1 MKKFIALAGLVLLF
15 VTAKAQFPTKDSLR
29 SYININV
36 RNSAVQSFTN
46 LRLNTALNGIV
57 NFLDSAGLGGSA
69 AADTIYT
76 INDSTARYKKG
87 SNFYT
92 FSLKGVYDSRR
103 KVDSVYML
111 NDTMMNVVI
120 NGENRTVLIR
130 GNGSGGGGTEALD
143 ATSMVRANSKLFSKN
158 PVFTTLSS
166 LRSVATAD
174 LNSGFIYRTNVNGVL
189 GEWYYDGADASTADD
204 TAMTL
209 VTTGGKRLKRQVGK
223 TIYPEWWGAVG
234 DATSGISGTNDAPA
248 FNAMFRWLER
258 QGRGSYEIGFLHT
271 DYYVSSAITLPY
283 TLGTLAGVPNPY
295 LFINGTGVTIKTDQ
309 AINIFYRM
317 PASDADVGAMNGNY
331 KLVMKGITLQGD
343 RITSGQVGTRIACGY
358 GWRFENIH
366 YTGLDTAVVAAFMTK
381 STWTDC
387 FWNVNQ
393 KVDIKLQSLEGLV
406 GTQTIAGSASNDNT
420 IQNVR
425 FFEFAGAHAA
435 VMLFGSDNTVIDHYI
450 IEGAQPR
457 YGIYADYQGSTVV
470 NALYLN
476 DGWFE
481 SNSASPSVNFRIK
494 GAGLT
499 RIRNIQ
505 RTYTDTLF
513 DFDGSADAAQF
524 EIDGLTYTG
533 NLAAKPFSVG
543 TSNPTF
549 SGRTISFKNIDV
561 ATADLVVNATKWV
574 GGSVPQNMSLEYFA
588 TANGGIVYKSTNA
601 INFFP
606 RASVGSIV
614 DRYLYTESNF
624 AFTTDNQGS
633 IGGQYTTG
641 SNRPKAVHVGET
653 GVIVDTLGRVWWGRS
668 AYFTPDVSIKRDSIG
683 RLSIL
688 DGASTFADLKLRVG
702 KFFGRSGYDTSY
714 SLASMGDND
723 FITKQQATDLVASSA
738 ASIDFDPYWFTGT
751 GVDPDF
757 KSLDSTKFVTT
768 YRGDTLHV
776 RDSLLQDQINAF
788 GRKVDTI
795 YRVPGIDAIYYKI
808 AGVEY
813 SIKDSTGTGGG
824 AGDNW
829 GTQKVEHGGTLVR
842 DGTLGSLLD
851 VDTAVG
857 KIASQYMIKTYTT
870 TAGVGIS
877 VTVTTDADGNKTYQV
892 TNTGSPGSNP
902 MNALDIRSYGGTMD
916 ASVPA
921 SGSTPNGTDNTPFLQ
936 AAINAAA
943 DGQWVI
949 VPPGAGS
956 GVGYKFST
964 SLDTIKGP
972 KRVYILFLADVY
984 LANNDLIRIRN
995 NSGDYEQHKII
1006 FEGNIFGRVNQAS
1019 HNKTTFDAGTG
1030 PVWSTY
1036 TNVVVKLIDVNQ
1048 SYVQFNRVSG
1058 CKAPIEILTGLTT
1071 GSGAQENTVIG
1082 RRFTSCR
1089 YGILLTSFDGGS
1101 YCDKNYFGGPE
1112 GGTLRIGGN
1121 IPLMIDGFAATDYSG
1136 AFRSNE
1142 YHFLIE
1148 NADSLPVA
1156 NGDITENWF
1165 DITVEGGTSTGVL
1178 SSTATWH
1185 MKSSGTYYVRTPK
1198 YTWKGVYGA
1207 HRLGTGSS
1215 GSMGVDGTFKGSI
1228 WAQGSTAYYG
1238 NEGVIDGSGNI
1249 VIKAKESIS
1258 NSTRNGAPSYVKFV
1272 NDPTYQPQDVV
1283 TITASSY
1290 TVASGVRV
1298 VKYNNASGTLT
1309 LPSPSTYPTRRISI
1323 ININSGAL
1331 AISGTLGSGAAA
1343 IILGNKSLTYFSDGS
1358 AWWAEGDGVGG
1369 ALTFGTLH
1377 KVTDANVTVDDGD
1390 YIIEVYNQSATR
1402 TVTIPAASSYPNRV
1416 IWIVQRDGNGNTLNI
1431 SQNWR
1436 GVDGA
1441 LSGVLLNNNAVML
1454 VSDGSEW
1461 RAVIERL

>member
-209 VTTGGKRLKRQVGK
+209 VTTGGKRLKRLFNGI
-223 TIYPEWWGAVG
+223 IYPEWFGAVG
-234 DATSGISGTNDAPA
+234 DGVADDWWPIQKAVNYLSTNAVQAYKISFTKKVYLLGQSVQLPLNITGTP
-248 FNAMFRWLER
+248 
-258 QGRGSYEIGFLHT
+258 I
-271 DYYVSSAITLPY
+271 ITLE
-283 TLGTLAGVPNPY
+283 G
-295 LFINGTGVTIKTDQ
+295 NGAKIKTNTAFAAFSRIPSNQTEAQSSISDYRAVIRGFTFEGNSVVGQ
-309 AINIFYRM
+309 KALDLGAIYQWTIEKCIFSY
-317 PASDADVGAMNGNY
+317 
-331 KLVMKGITLQGD
+331 Q
-343 RITSGQVGTRIACGY
+343 
-358 GWRFENIH
+358 
-366 YTGLDTAVVAAFMTK
+366 DTAVALRF
-381 STWTDC
+381 S
-387 FWNVNQ
+387 
-393 KVDIKLQSLEGLV
+393 LQSSISECEFKNNYNVSIFFKYGDWSGGSTGGAACNANSISNVRIYNYDDATRQAYAAIYTISSDQTLINNLVSEGAHPRYH
-406 GTQTIAGSASNDNT
+406 IIMDYAGSTNIN
-420 IQNVR
+420 QN
-425 FFEFAGAHAA
+425 
-435 VMLFGSDNTVIDHYI
+435 I
-450 IEGAQPR
+450 IEN
-457 YGIYADYQGSTVV
+457 I
-470 NALYLN
+470 
-476 DGWFE
+476 WFE
-481 SNSASPSVNFRIK
+481 SAPNFAAHSVLFKLVQSGSSTIIK
-494 GAGLT
+494 
-499 RIRNIQ
+499 NIQ
-505 RTYTDTLF
+505 SIYPDTLF
-513 DFDGSADAAQF
+513 D
-524 EIDGLTYTG
+524 I
-533 NLAAKPFSVG
+533 
-543 TSNPTF
+543 
-549 SGRTISFKNIDV
+549 R
-561 ATADLVVNATKWV
+561 
-574 GGSVPQNMSLEYFA
+574 
-588 TANGGIVYKSTNA
+588 
-601 INFFP
+601 
-606 RASVGSIV
+606 
-614 DRYLYTESNF
+614 
-624 AFTTDNQGS
+624 GS
-633 IGGQYTTG
+633 IGGNKFVFDGIPYYNLSPTPFIATGVSASSKLIFKNVVNGTAFRSVLYSSSSWLGGFPNMDFAVTTDEDANGIDSRFSSSVMYFEPAAYTTDVDSKHFRVNG
-641 SNRPKAVHVGET
+641 IIESHLDNTYAWGANSTTNKRPKSLFVGST
-653 GVIVDTLGRVWWGRS
+653 GVYVDTLGRFKFGHTTN
-668 AYFTPDVSIKRDSIG
+668 TPDVTIA
-683 RLSIL
+683 RLSQGWLGIYDNSTNFKNLQL
-688 DGASTFADLKLRVG
+688 DSGLFN
-702 KFFGRSGYDTSY
+702 GRSGYTSAF

-813 SIKDSTGTGGG
+813 SIKDSTGTGAG

-956 GVGYKFST
+956 GVGYKFAT
-964 SLDTIKGP
+964 PLDTIKGP

-995 NSGDYEQHKII
+995 NSGDYEQHRII

-1048 SYVQFNRVSG
+1048 TYVQFNRVSG

-1298 VKYNNASGTLT
+1298 VKFNNASGTLT